1 MQSIHTATIH
11 IDIDS
16 AMQKIQELAGM
27 VVEFSQRVLE
37 TGNAASQAAE
47 EAARKSKEASEIAK
61 EAQGKSTEE
70 VKKTKIETE
79 QLGNDAKKTGVELNN
94 MGESGSK
101 AGNDISSSLSRIELS
116 SIISQV
122 QGVYE
127 AFANLA
133 APAIQFQQSIADLAA
148 ITGATGAE
156 LEELST
162 TARKVGVESGLG
174 ASESARAFAILAGQ
188 IDVPIDQLKVLQRET
203 ILLAQAGALPL
214 EEASNAVAGT
224 LNQFGLEASEA
235 SRVVNVLAAGSRA
248 GGAEVVD
255 LAESF
260 KVAGAAANS
269 AGVSVE
275 ETAAALEVLAQ
286 NNSKGAEAG
295 TAMRNVLIAMQTRL
309 GIDISKTG
317 FVGGLQIIQNHL
329 DTMGSETEKATF
341 LAKTF
346 GRENIVAA
354 QFLLKNSDSV
364 RTMTKEVTSSNAA
377 LEQAEIRNNT
387 WAHKMEVMRSKMDEF
402 RISLVDATGGMVPF
416 LAGLG
421 EQLVPLSQLTPLLT
435 SLKGAFSSVSSVL
448 TNSPIGKYAIIF
460 GAIAGSVYLAY
471 QESETFRN
479 ACQELGQVLQKT
491 AGELMEQLKPAFES
505 IMESIRELMPTLS
518 ELIGTLG
525 NLLGNTIR
533 SLMPI
538 IQTLVGLFA
547 RLIPPI
553 VGIIEQL
560 IPLVEI
566 IINAL
571 TPALDALGKL
581 ISSLEPVF
589 KLLGWWLEN
598 FVIRPI
604 QFAIELIADLFEWL
618 GNLFEIDPPT
628 DKINAT
634 TGAIKEQTK
643 AIRENN
649 EARGEGNSPVTKKI
663 TPSPINAPINES
675 PSYQPTSFHSSKQD
689 SGKIEKEKVYNL
701 TTIEGLTNNIS
712 KLQEELNK
720 SNEKDA
726 IILQRKINEYQKLLD
741 KLKEAIE
748 LQAKPLQKIN
758 AGDILDRSGNVKKQV
773 NIWGQDEK
781 EQKKEQEGQKK
792 LVSSIA
798 DNAPESLYNATKK
811 SFEKIKKEW
820 DRYVTNVQHSFDKVS
835 NLTGNLGAV
844 LSNLG
849 DITENSMLKAAGA
862 WLEWG
867 ANVASTISDAL
878 PNLLALF
885 NANLSVSAS
894 EAGKSQAGIPVIGP
908 IMAAASIA
916 SIVASLTSL
925 PKVNAFADGGIV
937 YGPTLSLTGEYA
949 GASSNPEVIAPL
961 DKLRNLIQT
970 ENGTYGGGQVEFKI
984 RGRELVGILSKEH
997 NIRKLS

>member
-1 MQSIHTATIH
+1 MQSIHTAIIRVDISNAVQATAELGSKIFGISEQASDASHKVAESAEQASNKTTQVTERARDTHERFTSTIKE
-11 IDIDS
+11 S
-16 AMQKIQELAGM
+16 QE
-27 VVEFSQRVLE
+27 
-37 TGNAASQAAE
+37 
-47 EAARKSKEASEIAK
+47 
-61 EAQGKSTEE
+61 
-70 VKKTKIETE
+70 ETE
-79 QLGNDAKKTGVELNN
+79 GLGQDANHTGDSLTK
-94 MGESGSK
+94 MGEKGAT
-101 AGNDISSSLSRIELS
+101 AGGNISSALRTIELS
-116 SIISQV
+116 AIISQV
-122 QGVYE
+122 QGIAS
-127 AFANLA
+127 AFGELST
-133 APAIQFQQSIADLAA
+133 PSIKFEQSIADLAA
-148 ITGATGAE
+148 ITGATGGE
-156 LEELST
+156 LDDLAK
-162 TARKVGVESGLG
+162 TARQVGVDSGLG

-286 NNSKGAEAG
+286 NNTKGAEAG
-295 TAMRNVLIAMQTRL
+295 TAMRNMLIAMQTRL

-317 FVGGLQIIQNHL
+317 FVGGLQVIQEHL

-377 LEQAEIRNNT
+377 LEQAEVRNNT
-387 WAHKMEVMRSKMDEF
+387 WAHKMEVMRSKMDEL
-402 RISLVDATGGMVPF
+402 RISLVEATGSMIPF

-421 EQLVPLSQLTPLLT
+421 EQLVPLAQLTPLLT
-435 SLKGAFSSVSSVL
+435 NLKGAFSSVSSVV
-448 TNSPIGKYAIIF
+448 TNSPIGKYALIF
-460 GAIAGSVYLAY
+460 AAIAGAVYLAY

-479 ACQELGQVLQKT
+479 ACKELGQTLQET
-491 AGELMEQLKPAFES
+491 AGDLMEQLKPAFES
-505 IMESIRELMPTLS
+505 IMESIRELMPTIS
-518 ELIGTLG
+518 ELIATLG

-538 IQTLVGLFA
+538 IQTLVELFA

-560 IPLVEI
+560 MPLVEI

-571 TPALDALGKL
+571 APALDALGKL
-581 ISSLEPVF
+581 ISSLGPVF

-604 QFAIELIADLFEWL
+604 QFAIELVADLCKWL
-618 GNLFEIDPPT
+618 GNIFDLDPPT

-634 TGAIKEQTK
+634 TEAIKEQTK

-649 EARGEGNSPVTKKI
+649 ETRGEGDSSIATQVLSPPI
-663 TPSPINAPINES
+663 DTPVISS
-675 PSYQPTSFHSSKQD
+675 SFQPLSFHSPQKGID
-689 SGKIEKEKVYNL
+689 KTEKEKVYNL

-726 IILQRKINEYQKLLD
+726 VILQRKINDYQNLLD

-748 LQAKPLQKIN
+748 LQAQPLKKI
-758 AGDILDRSGNVKKQV
+758 GIGEILDKSGNVKKQV
-773 NIWGQDEK
+773 DIWGKDDK
-781 EQKKEQEGQKK
+781 EQKKEREERKN
-792 LVSSIA
+792 LVSSVI
-798 DNAPESLYNATKK
+798 DKAPETLYNATKK

-820 DRYVTNVQHSFDKVS
+820 DKYVANVQHSFDRVS
-835 NLTGNLGAV
+835 NLTGNLGSV
-844 LSNLG
+844 LANFG
-849 DITENSMLKAAGA
+849 DISENSMLKAAGA

-925 PKVNAFADGGIV
+925 PKVTAFADGGIV

-949 GASSNPEVIAPL
+949 GASQNPEIIAPL
-961 DKLRNLIQT
+961 DKLRNLIQSDG
-970 ENGTYGGGQVEFKI
+970 GTTGGGQVEFRI
-984 RGRELVGILSKEH
+984 RGRELVGILSKER